1 MRIMEAY
8 EIKLTVKP
16 PFTLIKPF
24 VSEEEFYREATEDSD
39 WEYLD
44 GRLIMHSPA
53 SNWHEDRFR
62 FLITLVSAYLDER
75 GGGVVRG
82 SRYPMRLDEH
92 WSPEPDLLV
101 VRDERRHLLT
111 RTRLEGPADFVIEI
125 ASDSDPRLDVREKLP
140 RYREAGIE
148 EIWLVNQFE
157 QIVLAEVKEPS
168 GYVSQRLDAGR
179 LTSRVV
185 PGFWIDVGWLW
196 REPLPSSL
204 ACLREILSAS

>member
-1 MRIMEAY
+1 MEAY
-8 EIKLTVKP
+8 EITLKVAP
-16 PFTLIKPF
+16 PFLLVKPF
-24 VSEEEFYREATEDSD
+24 VTEDEYYREGTEDSD

-44 GRLIMHSPA
+44 GRLVMHSPE
-53 SNWHEDRFR
+53 SEWHENRFG
-62 FLITLVSAYLDER
+62 FLLTLLSGYLDER
-75 GGGVVRG
+75 GGAKVLG
-82 SRYPMRLDEH
+82 SRYPMRLDER

-148 EIWLVNQFE
+148 EIWLINPFE

-168 GYVSQRLDAGR
+168 GYASQRLTTGR

-185 PGFWIDVGWLW
+185 PGFRIDVGWLW
-196 REPLPSSL
+196 RDPLPKTL
-204 ACLREILSAS
+204 VCLREILPAS